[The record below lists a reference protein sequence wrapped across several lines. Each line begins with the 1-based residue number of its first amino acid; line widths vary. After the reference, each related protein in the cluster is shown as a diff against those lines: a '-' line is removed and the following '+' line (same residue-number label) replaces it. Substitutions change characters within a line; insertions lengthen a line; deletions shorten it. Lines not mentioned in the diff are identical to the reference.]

1 MIELSTG
8 TKEFE
13 LVIIKAENIINNQKL
28 KIKELTLNNNEKT
41 KMLKLYKNKI
51 VEYEKELKLYTSTS
65 KDAEF
70 VISKDQFLQIED
82 QLEKYQKEII
92 ELKKINNELVT
103 NTVLT
108 KAVEKE
114 LNVDK
119 KKPDDGSIVKLFRE
133 TYKKI
138 TKS

>member
-92 ELKKINNELVT
+92 ELKKINNELVA